1 VASKAWGMTAKTS
14 TERVP
19 SPKDIADRRRVLEKG
34 LLACYE
40 IIDRIRRELAE
51 LNEASRK

>member
-1 VASKAWGMTAKTS
+1 MTNA
-14 TERVP
+14 
-19 SPKDIADRRRVLEKG
+19 ARRAREARRKVLNAG

-51 LNEASRK
+51 LAAADSQEKLES